1 MTAQTWDLALAEARS
16 VEGHDPRMTASIA
29 VLTQLRE
36 RWQDSV
42 DMLTSMFDLVIVPSG
57 AGWPGHDG
65 YFVRVNHDQ
74 HSGEAT
80 VRVALYR
87 SQGRASLTRPGG
99 TVLVA
104 GDICAPATAPAVVEA
119 FLYQLARPT
128 GTIDLG
134 AP

>member
-1 MTAQTWDLALAEARS
+1 MTAQTWDLALARARAP
-16 VEGHDPRMTASIA
+16 EGQFPSMTASIA

-57 AGWPGHDG
+57 AGWPSNDG
-65 YFVRVNHDQ
+65 YFVRVAHDRQ
-74 HSGEAT
+74 SGEPT

-87 SQGRASLTRPGG
+87 SQSRASLTRQGG

-119 FLYQLARPT
+119 FLYQIAQPN
-128 GTIDLG
+128 GTTDSE
-134 AP
+134 A

>member
-1 MTAQTWDLALAEARS
+1 MTAQTWDLALARARS

-42 DMLTSMFDLVIVPSG
+42 DTLTSMFDLVIVPSG
-57 AGWPGHDG
+57 AGWPGCDG
-65 YFVRVNHDQ
+65 YFVRVTHDR

-87 SQGRASLTRPGG
+87 SQSRASLTRQGG

-104 GDICAPATAPAVVEA
+104 GDICTPTTAPAVVEA
-119 FLYQLARPT
+119 FLYQVAQPNVT
-128 GTIDLG
+128 TDSE
-134 AP
+134 AS

>member
-1 MTAQTWDLALAEARS
+1 MLKRDEAWATRRSANVILHVPRRAE
-16 VEGHDPRMTASIA
+16 DA
-29 VLTQLRE
+29 V
-36 RWQDSV
+36 
-42 DMLTSMFDLVIVPSG
+42 G
-57 AGWPGHDG
+57 
-65 YFVRVNHDQ
+65 
-74 HSGEAT
+74 

>member
-1 MTAQTWDLALAEARS
+1 MTAQTWDLALARAKS

-57 AGWPGHDG
+57 AGWPGNDG
-65 YFVRVNHDQ
+65 YFVRMTHDR

-80 VRVALYR
+80 VRVTLCR
-87 SQGRASLTRPGG
+87 TQSRASLTRPGG

-104 GDICAPATAPAVVEA
+104 GDICVPATAPVVVEA
-119 FLYQLARPT
+119 LLYQIAQPNET
-128 GTIDLG
+128 TDPE
-134 AP
+134 AS